1 MQRAP
6 DQTPSAA
13 IPRPEHPRPDLV
25 REPWICLNG
34 PWEFQFDPKNVG
46 ERRRWHRPT
55 SIDDPFTLTITVP
68 FPWESRLS
76 GVCDPKYQG
85 AAWYRR
91 EIVVP
96 EEWVEQGLHP
106 VLHFGAVDWNSK
118 VWVNGRFVGEH
129 DGGYS
134 PFACDL
140 SRHAHAG
147 SGSGTGAITPAR
159 PNSYTVTLRAFD
171 ISAADTPLGK
181 QTDNWYTPSSGIW
194 QPVWLEG
201 RSPTHVSQV
210 HLSPDVGAGQA
221 DATVEIVAAA
231 GSEAEPAG
239 RPPGPLPVTLLLSSP
254 EGAFPAARQMVLL
267 QPGRNTV
274 RLSFAVPHARLW
286 SPESPHLYDVV
297 VELLDPQEEV
307 LDRVQTYFGMRE
319 IRRDRWDGRA
329 YEYVLL
335 NGEPVYL
342 RGALDQAFHPDSLHA
357 YPSDDVIR
365 GDIQAARDLGLNMLR
380 CHIKLN
386 DPRYYYWADRLGV
399 LVMSDIPSAS
409 VYTPKARQNWEMTL
423 RAAVARDFNHPS
435 VFSWILFNET
445 WGLEEHQTPAGWTW
459 VREMFDLARSL
470 DATRLIEDNS
480 ACLYDHVATDLNTWH
495 FYISEYDRARRH
507 IQRVVSQTFEGSP
520 FNYTGEYRQ
529 ETQPLLNSEYAGLSA
544 SQGDK
549 DIAYTFKFLT
559 TEMRRH
565 DKICGYVYTELTDI
579 EWEHNGLLNYDR
591 SRKEFG
597 YEAFVEGMS
606 VRDLTAADVVGLDAP
621 PCQTLAPGSRF
632 AAPVFFSHYGPR
644 RLEDATVRW
653 RLDGIDRFGERRTFD
668 EGSWSVAPPHYGA
681 TGVGTL
687 ETELPREPCLA
698 TIALWVAD
706 EAGQADGPLP
716 VVARNYVNV
725 DVHDGP
731 ASDVEQTPS
740 AWVLRREPGDFAAST
755 WDNPRLGP
763 KGSKFAAAGAGMVE
777 YRFTLPDLVATSA
790 VRGLR
795 LRFEA
800 AARTSA
806 QRIAW
811 KAEMQATDQPQTEER
826 KIPTDVTVS
835 LNGVELATVRL
846 PDDPADARGVLSHH
860 LTQWDLGS
868 YGFLTDVAVPPERL
882 AEVLAAAE
890 EGTFTAR
897 FEVRKDAEKRGG
909 LSLYGARMGASPIDV
924 LLFVET
930 D

>member
-1 MQRAP
+1 VPQRAQ
-6 DQTPSAA
+6 DQIPLPPA
-13 IPRPEHPRPDLV
+13 IPRPEHPRPEFL
-25 REPWICLNG
+25 REPWVCLNG

-55 SIDDPFTLTITVP
+55 SIDDPFTLTINVP

-76 GVCDPKYQG
+76 GVCEPDYRG
-85 AAWYRR
+85 AGWYRR
-91 EIVVP
+91 EIAVP
-96 EEWVEQGLHP
+96 EEWGDQGLHP

-140 SRHAHAG
+140 SRHAQAGTGPGAG
-147 SGSGTGAITPAR
+147 SRA
-159 PNSYTVTLRAFD
+159 YTVTLRAFD
-171 ISAADTPLGK
+171 ICAADTPLGK

-201 RSPTHVSQV
+201 RGPTYLAQV
-210 HLSPDVGAGQA
+210 HLSPDVRAGEA
-221 DATVEIVAAA
+221 HAAVEIVAGA
-231 GSEAEPAG
+231 EAEPIGG
-239 RPPGPLPVTLLLSSP
+239 RSAASRPLGPLPVTLLLRSP
-254 EGAFPAARQMVLL
+254 EGAFPTVRQTVLL
-267 QPGRNTV
+267 QPGRNAV
-274 RLSFAVPHARLW
+274 SLSFPVPHALLW
-286 SPESPHLYDVV
+286 SPESPHLYDVIA
-297 VELLDPQEEV
+297 ELLDPQERV
-307 LDRVQTYFGMRE
+307 LDRVQSYFGMRE

-342 RGALDQAFHPDSLHA
+342 RGALDQAFYPESLHA
-357 YPSDDVIR
+357 YPSDDAIR
-365 GDIQAARDLGLNMLR
+365 GDVQAARDLGLNMLR

-399 LVMSDIPSAS
+399 LIMSDIPSAS
-409 VYTPKARQNWEMTL
+409 VYTPKARQNWEMTM

-435 VFSWILFNET
+435 IFSWILFNET
-445 WGLEEHQTPAGWTW
+445 WGLEEHQTPAGWSW

-495 FYISEYDRARRH
+495 FYISDYDRARRH

-520 FNYTGEYRQ
+520 FNYAGEYLQ
-529 ETQPLLNSEYAGLSA
+529 GTQPLLNSEYAGLSA

-549 DIAYTFKFLT
+549 DISYSFKFLT

-597 YEAFVEGMS
+597 YEAFVPGMT
-606 VRDLTAADVVGLDAP
+606 VRDLTAADVVGMDAP

-632 AAPVFFSHYGPR
+632 TAPVFFSHYGPR
-644 RLEDATVRW
+644 RLERVTLRW
-653 RLDGIDRFGERRTFD
+653 RLDGIDRFGERRSFN
-668 EGSWSVAPPHYGA
+668 EGSWDVTPQQYGA
-681 TGVGTL
+681 AGIGTL
-687 ETELPREPCLA
+687 ETELPKEPCLG
-698 TIALWVAD
+698 TVALWVED
-706 EAGQADGPLP
+706 EAGQI
-716 VVARNYVNV
+716 VARNYVNV

-731 ASDVEQTPS
+731 ASDVEQTRS
-740 AWVLRREPGDFAAST
+740 AWVLRRQPDDFAAST

-763 KGSKFAAAGAGMVE
+763 KGSKFAAAGTGAVE
-777 YRFTLPDLVATSA
+777 YRFALPDLVDRSA
-790 VRGLR
+790 LRGLR

-800 AARTSA
+800 AARTAA

-811 KAEMQATDQPQTEER
+811 KAEMLATDYPQTEER

-835 LNGVELATVRL
+835 LNGIELATVRL

-860 LTQWDLGS
+860 LTEWDLGS

-890 EGTFTAR
+890 EDTFTAR

-909 LSLYGARMGASPIDV
+909 LCLYGARMGAYPIDV
-924 LLFVET
+924 LLFAET
-930 D
+930 E